1 MKLCKNIIGVLL
13 VICIILTSGHAFQT
27 IYPQISYVAFV
38 GIFLFCIYVIFQK
51 RAINVKR
58 VIALLIFVTPII
70 FTFICEQT
78 DNLNYY
84 ISFIVRI
91 IFAYFIATTFSFRK
105 VVDIYLKIMTVI
117 SVIALIGY
125 ILFNTTNLV
134 DYMPKLLNSNDV
146 EYAIGIVFNMIV
158 ALPDRNC
165 AMFWEPG
172 LFATALTVAM
182 VFEILFKQKP
192 ISILRILLFSV
203 CYFTANSSAGYILLF
218 LCLSLLVFRNKKLRR
233 DKPLRGVVNVIIV
246 LLIVFVILNLDTI
259 ILSTPLKDNEYFVK
273 LLSDNLV
280 ESSRV
285 LAVWHNLDIFAQNPI
300 FGAGISYVT
309 QHMQYVADTSTI
321 TYLMSVFGLWGIA
334 YALGWIFG
342 IFKLKNIGIMSKLI
356 LFVIVMAILNKEPH
370 FMFVFT
376 WCLFFYLLIRKPEKQ
391 TVVKLLKERNELFKA
406 QVV

>member
-146 EYAIGIVFNMIV
+146 EYA
-158 ALPDRNC
+158 
-165 AMFWEPG
+165 
-172 LFATALTVAM
+172 
-182 VFEILFKQKP
+182 
-192 ISILRILLFSV
+192 
-203 CYFTANSSAGYILLF
+203 
-218 LCLSLLVFRNKKLRR
+218 
-233 DKPLRGVVNVIIV
+233 
-246 LLIVFVILNLDTI
+246 NL
-259 ILSTPLKDNEYFVK
+259 YCGFFVK
-273 LLSDNLV
+273 ACTNV
-280 ESSRV
+280 
-285 LAVWHNLDIFAQNPI
+285 
-300 FGAGISYVT
+300 
-309 QHMQYVADTSTI
+309 ST
-321 TYLMSVFGLWGIA
+321 
-334 YALGWIFG
+334 
-342 IFKLKNIGIMSKLI
+342 
-356 LFVIVMAILNKEPH
+356 
-370 FMFVFT
+370 
-376 WCLFFYLLIRKPEKQ
+376 
-391 TVVKLLKERNELFKA
+391 
-406 QVV
+406 